1 MQQVWG
7 ISRSLAAFHVN
18 NLSTFIVTDV
28 TLLLWVISPLT
39 ALKQCYAQCFESNHT
54 RLLHTVC
61 LSWLYYSTTT
71 LCMHVCYV
79 SRLISLSHRASLTSQ
94 LCLFVSPWVGGGVPK
109 PYSNPAWEKAL
120 EKNSWKPTWES
131 VGRRTSNTLENV
143 RAIFSCLI
151 ILKCSGWLRTSTVNY
166 AHYTSELL

>member
-94 LCLFVSPWVGGGVPK
+94 LCLFVSPWVGGGSPNHIATLHGK
-109 PYSNPAWEKAL
+109 RPWKKIHGHRHENLWGAERPTLWRMCAPYFHA
-120 EKNSWKPTWES
+120 
-131 VGRRTSNTLENV
+131 
-143 RAIFSCLI
+143 
-151 ILKCSGWLRTSTVNY
+151 
-166 AHYTSELL
+166 

>member
-1 MQQVWG
+1 MWRFYFELFHPWLLSNSVMHNVL
-7 ISRSLAAFHVN
+7 SLITPDFYTLFACLDCITVPRHYVCMSVMFPGSFHSHIEH
-18 NLSTFIVTDV
+18 LSHPSCVY
-28 TLLLWVISPLT
+28 LSPL
-39 ALKQCYAQCFESNHT
+39 E
-54 RLLHTVC
+54 
-61 LSWLYYSTTT
+61 W
-71 LCMHVCYV
+71 
-79 SRLISLSHRASLTSQ
+79 
-94 LCLFVSPWVGGGVPK
+94 GGGVPK

-120 EKNSWKPTWES
+120 EKNSWTPTWES